1 MNGKDFINNIIE
13 VQEFDYKN
21 MARLE
26 KIYMDEK
33 DKLDSKSNIN
43 NFNNHTINNSP
54 FIHISSKPAIYAENQ
69 ITLSDSQFKEFM
81 QTIEKYL
88 R

>member
-1 MNGKDFINNIIE
+1 MNGKDMMNCILE
-13 VQEFDYKN
+13 QMEFDAKN
-21 MARLE
+21 NASLD
-26 KIYMDEK
+26 KIYEDERN
-33 DKLDSKSNIN
+33 KLGLN
-43 NFNNHTINNSP
+43 NGNNNSNNSP